1 VIHKAM
7 RQYLTLLAYRLAD
20 YRIIPLDVA
29 PYAAVM
35 SNDLESLGKELM
47 TAQVAVNLS
56 SLGDAIATFNAS
68 AVAMT
73 AAIKTAATEKDV
85 NNIDAK
91 LRDFSRGFVSQG
103 GLPGKEFYKHVV
115 FAPGSDTGFTPVQWS
130 GISEAIEAGN
140 VTLANTWVQK
150 SAKAVEVAARI
161 LQP

>member
-1 VIHKAM
+1 
-7 RQYLTLLAYRLAD
+7 
-20 YRIIPLDVA
+20 
-29 PYAAVM
+29 
-35 SNDLESLGKELM
+35 
-47 TAQVAVNLS
+47 
-56 SLGDAIATFNAS
+56 
-68 AVAMT
+68 MT